1 MTEIGHTIV
10 PLPVPADSSQIN
22 LPPDAPFKAG
32 ASGKYKLQ
40 IQSVTKTYNGFEYGL
55 VDAEGKRYKATSKV
69 RYPENDLLR
78 CVVALKVEAGHLAIE
93 STSICKK
100 QDLTSPVP
108 IIKSASQPIIKSKSK
123 VKAGARPHNKKKTGA
138 SPQPDNHQST
148 PLGYNVLGRY
158 YKVGSRYPFTVTSM
172 NDYQGH
178 QIVRDNYGY
187 QHPMPQSSSYTVG
200 DEIRCTVAG
209 YSSDRNRFTQQYY
222 LLLEAPRVS
231 RKMEDDD
238 VEYVKRPEKWTG
250 EVESLGKHKCGKSF
264 TCSCCG
270 GDFGPNQG
278 YRVDFKEIYFC
289 NACARKVYQPKTRG
303 NHHVFIPTP
312 MGNKR

>member
-10 PLPVPADSSQIN
+10 PIPVPADSSQVN
-22 LPPDAPFKAG
+22 NSPDAPFKAG
-32 ASGKYKLQ
+32 ASGKYKLL

-55 VDAEGKRYKATSKV
+55 VDADGKQYKAISKV

-78 CVVALKVEAGHLAIE
+78 CIVSLNVVTGHFVVE

-108 IIKSASQPIIKSKSK
+108 VVKPAPK
-123 VKAGARPHNKKKTGA
+123 VKAGVRPQNKKKAG
-138 SPQPDNHQST
+138 SSISLKNPQRTQ
-148 PLGYNVLGRY
+148 LGYLLLGRY

-172 NDYQGH
+172 TDYQGR
-178 QIVRDNYGY
+178 QIVRDVYGY
-187 QHPMPQSSSYTVG
+187 QHPLPTTSSYTVG

-209 YSSDRNRFTQQYY
+209 YSAERSKFTQQYY
-222 LLLEAPRVS
+222 LQLEAPRIS
-231 RKMEDDD
+231 RKIDDD

-250 EVESLGKHKCGKSF
+250 EVESLGKHKCGKAF

-289 NACARKVYQPKTRG
+289 NACARKIYQPKSRG